1 MIDEKLFQMLVS
13 FVVAPL
19 IGFCIKVVFDRIT
32 RNEQGIKELKQE
44 IETKYQSKELAQ
56 TVNQGIKEKLDD
68 VLHQLH
74 EISNKLDKKADK

>member
-32 RNEQGIKELKQE
+32 RNEQNIKELKQE
-44 IETKYQSKELAQ
+44 MESKYQSKELAQ

-74 EISNKLDKKADK
+74 EISNKLDKKVDT

>member
-32 RNEQGIKELKQE
+32 RNEQNIKELKQE
-44 IETKYQSKELAQ
+44 MESKYQSKELAR

-74 EISNKLDKKADK
+74 EISNKLDKKVDK

>member
-32 RNEQGIKELKQE
+32 RNEQNIKELKQE
-44 IETKYQSKELAQ
+44 MESKYQSKELAQ